1 MKSNNISYLYYLGYY
16 FLNDVYTITNSWYN
30 KKSEKMILLFI
41 AVHDLTNRNALMF
54 NERDN
59 PSTWNL

>member
-1 MKSNNISYLYYLGYY
+1 
-16 FLNDVYTITNSWYN
+16 
-30 KKSEKMILLFI
+30 MILLFI
-41 AVHDLTNRNALMF
+41 AVHDLTNGNALMF